1 MKKTLYFILPPPK
14 RFLHNA
20 LNIAK
25 ISLCFCL
32 VGCSATS
39 ADPVVEASQIDSF
52 RDYNWGTTFDD
63 IKSNEITSDMLEYRD
78 YRIDEISS
86 MDGLVDLCMYNES
99 VDTYDTNVEYLFLN
113 DKLVSGGYDM
123 DIDDSNYDDICNG
136 ISEKYGDPDIVKSSI
151 GWGGCSMWMDDNQNV
166 ILVSEA
172 LGLLY
177 FQNDDSIINL
187 FSENLEKFHEI
198 NIENELKKAGDG
210 YVGY

>member
-1 MKKTLYFILPPPK
+1 
-14 RFLHNA
+14 
-20 LNIAK
+20 
-25 ISLCFCL
+25 
-32 VGCSATS
+32 
-39 ADPVVEASQIDSF
+39 
-52 RDYNWGTTFDD
+52 
-63 IKSNEITSDMLEYRD
+63 MLEYRD